1 MKLKKIVALMGG
13 LSIFLAVSTPA
24 VAGGGHEEGPSP
36 KLSKAEEAGLVIAET
51 LLSIT
56 AGLISSGNGCGGVP
70 GGPFS
75 INVGTD
81 GSGTATYGSSIS
93 PISLAVMPIPTPEEL
108 TGFGQKY
115 DVAQEGVGYLDEVN
129 SIQNYKGTLSY
140 SDGGAILISDSVFEM
155 LEFTEYVMWDEHNI
169 KDFWLNDETGRHI
182 ADVGLEVI
190 TKKTYPISKW
200 RQTSEHWRW
209 NGSNGSFKAE
219 KYLMTPYNSSECTI
233 KLSTTVLKQSLGRF
247 ITSGNIEVIG
257 FSY

>member
-1 MKLKKIVALMGG
+1 MKMKKIFSLMGG
-13 LSIFLAVSTPA
+13 VSLALAVCTSA
-24 VAGGGHEEGPSP
+24 MASGYKEGPSP
-36 KLSKAEEAGLVIAET
+36 KLSKAEEAGLVLAET

-56 AGLISSGNGCGGVP
+56 AGLISSGNGCAGVP

-81 GSGTATYGSSIS
+81 GSGTAAYGSAVA
-93 PISLAVMPIPTPEEL
+93 PISLAVTPIPTPEEL
-108 TGFGQKY
+108 AGFGQKY
-115 DVAQEGVGYLDEVN
+115 DVQQDGVGYLDEVN
-129 SIQNYKGTLSY
+129 SIKGYMGTLSY
-140 SDGGAILISDSVFEM
+140 SYGGAILISDSVFKM

-182 ADVGLEVI
+182 ADAGLEVI

-219 KYLMTPYNSSECTI
+219 KYLMTPYNSSACTI
-233 KLSTTVLKQSLGRF
+233 KLSTTILKQSLGRF
-247 ITSGNIEVIG
+247 ITKGNIEVIG
-257 FSY
+257 FEY